1 MFILTSRQDI
11 EKNLN
16 DAGFSKAEIATIMNT
31 ELFFKDV
38 SAFFNGHSENKIV
51 QSKGGTAFSPD
62 SFVNGKLIYGSIHID
77 IRNPNKISALG
88 HELGHYKYHPKQWL
102 PMTEY
107 GKPEEYSKER
117 TKGEGYALW
126 NEYLWLK
133 KLGRDVN
140 YELENKGDFGRS
152 RFNLVATVDAWLKQ
166 KSSQGQIVDKLAAYN
181 ENMFGNGTNG
191 LTYDQTNKIKW
202 LNENAKELI
211 KDYQEI
217 FSGKISVTDEKILTK
232 FQLYGTK
239 GKDVIRGKGHAP
251 VFNQGLFLYGWGGN
265 DILEGSQY
273 ADKLLGGDG
282 HDVLSGGAGNDILGG
297 NAGNDALHGGDGDD
311 TLNGGSGN
319 DTLNGD
325 AGNDTLIGGAGND
338 FLSGGDGN
346 DFMNGGAGHD
356 ALHGG
361 TGNDNMNGGAGDD
374 KLYGNSGNDTLVG
387 GDGMDILEG
396 GAGDDTL
403 GGNAGNDTLNGGD
416 GGDILKGGAGIN
428 RLYGGSGFDSYHIEG
443 GIDLIEDSD
452 GKGQLIFGGRA
463 KPGILN
469 AAGSANTWYSADAA
483 NGTFIAR
490 RNGTDLLIR
499 SEKNGTAIIAG
510 FFMKAV
516 KKGTVWN
523 YLGITLDDKVAKAT
537 SYRLLSG
544 DSRPEI
550 EKDASGRER
559 YKNTWDNRDAAGKI
573 IGGVAQKNFDDI
585 IRGTA
590 KNEKI
595 LGYGGH
601 DMLDGGMGN
610 DWIEGGPG
618 SDMLLGGGGADT
630 IYGGE
635 GDDFISA
642 NGRWRGQMRQTPHDK
657 WKMPANGVKIISSP
671 QARTLWGVYM
681 DKSDTAL
688 WTDTSVVKD
697 KEGVGMDKIYGGA
710 GNDQIVGSNLADFIH
725 GDDERILKGKI
736 INERGNDYIYGL
748 GGDDLIYGGEGDD
761 IIFGD
766 TNLIDGGEN
775 LFNSM
780 SAEGYGNDMI
790 FGGEGADILS
800 GGGRS
805 DYIDGGSGKNIIY
818 GDQHDY
824 MEYWMSGKGYLPPQ
838 YHGDDFIRGGKD
850 EDKIDG
856 GGGHDTIHGG
866 AGNDQIWGDFSGG
879 GLLPQLT
886 GNDIIYGEEGQD
898 YLQGNHGNDE
908 LHGGTEEDVL
918 FGDAGDDRL
927 YGDEGNDIL
936 HGDNVHPN
944 NADNR
949 HGNDKLYG
957 GDGNDQLQ
965 GNGGN
970 DLLYGG
976 RGNDIYIFSKGDGID
991 TVEENDAS
999 AGNFDWLYFDKIRS
1013 SEAKFKKQGN
1023 DLLIDGYAKGDAVT
1037 VKSFFSG
1044 GNAHLVEGFQ
1054 FADKAFTAAEVA
1066 KLAGAGLN
1074 MRQAMAAFGTPAAAE
1089 APAHFAAPAAVQHIL
1104 AASAV

>member
-1 MFILTSRQDI
+1 M
-11 EKNLN
+11 
-16 DAGFSKAEIATIMNT
+16 
-31 ELFFKDV
+31 
-38 SAFFNGHSENKIV
+38 
-51 QSKGGTAFSPD
+51 
-62 SFVNGKLIYGSIHID
+62 
-77 IRNPNKISALG
+77 
-88 HELGHYKYHPKQWL
+88 
-102 PMTEY
+102 
-107 GKPEEYSKER
+107 
-117 TKGEGYALW
+117 
-126 NEYLWLK
+126 
-133 KLGRDVN
+133 
-140 YELENKGDFGRS
+140 
-152 RFNLVATVDAWLKQ
+152 
-166 KSSQGQIVDKLAAYN
+166 
-181 ENMFGNGTNG
+181 
-191 LTYDQTNKIKW
+191 
-202 LNENAKELI
+202 NENAKELI

-239 GKDVIRGKGHAP
+239 DKDVIRGKARAP

-282 HDVLSGGAGNDILGG
+282 H
-297 NAGNDALHGGDGDD
+297 
-311 TLNGGSGN
+311 
-319 DTLNGD
+319 
-325 AGNDTLIGGAGND
+325 D

-374 KLYGNSGNDTLVG
+374 MLYGNSGNDTLVG
-387 GDGMDILEG
+387 GDGIDILEG

-537 SYRLLSG
+537 TYRLLSG

-697 KEGVGMDKIYGGA
+697 MEGVGMDKIYGGA

-736 INERGNDYIYGL
+736 INERGNDFIYGL

-805 DYIDGGSGKNIIY
+805 DYIDGGNGKNIIY

-1044 GNAHLVEGFQ
+1044 GNAPLVEGCQ